1 MEKKKPNWPSN
12 ILNCSG
18 CYQERYCSMTNM
30 NSYIGINKMDSILQ
44 SEGKVIKSLGYAKIR
59 TVLNYEKKRYRTRE
73 AAGKGNDQGRSG
85 SEPTKML
92 QRDQPPA

>member
-1 MEKKKPNWPSN
+1 
-12 ILNCSG
+12 
-18 CYQERYCSMTNM
+18 
-30 NSYIGINKMDSILQ
+30 MDSILQ